1 MSYPLD
7 YEGAP
12 ELYARVVRERIL
24 TGASGNL
31 VPALV
36 WSAVMPASPPD
47 LPLRPHRRG
56 DWVPLTVG
64 LAVAA
69 AGLVNVVSALTPEF
83 DGRLHQVGRI
93 LPREVS
99 LAAHGLALPAG
110 LVLML
115 VGYFLAR
122 RRRRAARVAVAVLLV
137 AGALDLLKGL
147 DVEEALASWAAAGL
161 VWWAREAFCAAHVDG
176 RLRTALLRAVG
187 IWGGAAGAAVLAFL
201 VTGHWSAAP
210 ALAAT
215 ALVAGVWVLL
225 RPIRDPVH
233 LPSAEAR
240 AAAAQLVRSHG
251 VDTLSFFKLRDDL
264 ELLRSADGRA
274 FLAYRVQNGVLLVA
288 GNPVG
293 PPDAVP
299 ALVREVCALAEV
311 RGLRLG
317 VVGACDGMAELWGRA
332 GLRSF
337 YLGDEAVVDTR
348 SFAVDKKR
356 RKKVRQAVNRVER
369 AGYAITLHHGRD
381 LSDRQVAELEAVSAR
396 WRDGAPERGFS
407 MAMDTLRGDHLA
419 ESTVVVA
426 RDDAGD
432 VRGFLHF
439 VPTYGRPAASL
450 SFMRRDRDGVPNG
463 LNDALVVRSVELL
476 RDTCGVEEVSL
487 NFAAFARLIHSPS
500 GPWERVL
507 GRVARILN
515 PFFQIESLYRFNA
528 KFSPRWVPRHLC
540 YEGSLLGWTQT
551 SLAAAWAEGQLPKP
565 AWGRARLLRR

>member
-1 MSYPLD
+1 
-7 YEGAP
+7 
-12 ELYARVVRERIL
+12 
-24 TGASGNL
+24 
-31 VPALV
+31 
-36 WSAVMPASPPD
+36 MPPSSPD

-56 DWVPLTVG
+56 NWVPLTVG

-83 DGRLHQVGRI
+83 DGRLRAANDV
-93 LPREVS
+93 LPREVI

-110 LVLML
+110 LVLLL

-122 RRRRAARVAVAVLLV
+122 RRRRAARVAVTVLLA

-147 DVEEALASWAAAGL
+147 DIEEALASWAVAGL
-161 VWWAREAFCAAHVDG
+161 VWWAREAFCAVHVDG
-176 RLRTALLRAVG
+176 RLRTALLRTAG
-187 IWGGAAGAAVLAFL
+187 LWGGALGAAVLAYAA
-201 VTGHWSAAP
+201 TGRWSAAP

-215 ALVAGVWVLL
+215 ALVAGAWVLL

-240 AAAAQLVRSHG
+240 AAAEKLVRSHG
-251 VDTLSFFKLRDDL
+251 VDTLSFFKLRDDV
-264 ELLRSADGRA
+264 EHLRSADGRA
-274 FLAYRVQNGVLLVA
+274 FLAFRVQNGVLLVA

-348 SFAVDKKR
+348 TFAVDKKR

-369 AGYAITLHHGRD
+369 AGYVITLHHGRD
-381 LSDRQVAELEAVSAR
+381 LAPVEIAELEAVSAR

-407 MAMDTLRGDHLA
+407 MAMDTLEGDHLA

-426 RDDAGD
+426 RDGAGA

-450 SFMRRDRDGVPNG
+450 SFMRRDRDDVPNG
-463 LNDALVVRSVELL
+463 LNDALVVQAIELL

-487 NFAAFARLIHSPS
+487 NFAAFARLIHSPD
-500 GPWERVL
+500 GPWERLL

-565 AWGRARLLRR
+565 AWGHRERSVDSVRAHGRP

>member
-1 MSYPLD
+1 
-7 YEGAP
+7 
-12 ELYARVVRERIL
+12 
-24 TGASGNL
+24 
-31 VPALV
+31 
-36 WSAVMPASPPD
+36 MPSSISD

-64 LAVAA
+64 VAVAL
-69 AGLVNVVSALTPEF
+69 AGLVNVVSALTPEL
-83 DGRLHQVGRI
+83 DGRLRAAGRV
-93 LPREVS
+93 LPREVI

-110 LVLML
+110 LVLLL
-115 VGYFLAR
+115 VGYYLAR
-122 RRRRAARVAVAVLLV
+122 RRRRAAHLAVAVLLV
-137 AGALDLLKGL
+137 AGGLDLLKGL
-147 DVEEALASWAAAGL
+147 DVEEALASWAVAAL
-161 VWWAREAFCAAHVDG
+161 VWWGREAFCAVHVDG
-176 RLRTALLRAVG
+176 RLRTALLRTAG
-187 IWGGAAGAAVLAFL
+187 IWAGATGAALSAYAI
-201 VTGHWSAAP
+201 TGRWLAAP

-215 ALVAGVWVLL
+215 TLVASAWVLL

-240 AAAAQLVRSHG
+240 AAAAQIVRTHG

-264 ELLRSADGRA
+264 EHLRSADGQA

-293 PPDAVP
+293 PPEAVP
-299 ALVREVCALAEV
+299 GLVREVCALAEV

-317 VVGACDGMAELWGRA
+317 VVGACDSMAELWGRA

-337 YLGDEAVVDTR
+337 YLGDEAVVQTR
-348 SFAVDKKR
+348 TFAVDKKR

-369 AGYAITLHHGRD
+369 AGYTIALHHGRD
-381 LSDRQVAELEAVSAR
+381 LAPTEIAELEAVSAR
-396 WRDGAPERGFS
+396 WRDGSPERGFS
-407 MAMDTLRGDHLA
+407 MAMDALDSDHLDA
-419 ESTVVVA
+419 CTVVVA
-426 RDDAGD
+426 RDAAGA

-439 VPTYGRPAASL
+439 VPTYGRPAVSL
-450 SFMRRDRDGVPNG
+450 SFMRRDRENVPNG

-476 RDTCGVEEVSL
+476 RDLCGIEEVSL
-487 NFAAFARLIHSPS
+487 NFAAFARLIHSPD
-500 GPWERVL
+500 GVRERFL

-528 KFSPRWVPRHLC
+528 KFSPRWMPRHLC

-565 AWGRARLLRR
+565 GWGARGRSADSVRDHGRT